1 MLDIYHFLVNFILSK
16 NKDLYYE
23 IKLALLTGMRWNEQ
37 FSLLRSD
44 FERTNF
50 GPQIRFTGK
59 GGKYRIVP
67 LCDEAL
73 EIVEY
78 LLQKPSIKSDYLFY
92 HPDTGD
98 RVNSNRLSWLT
109 CLEKAILQ
117 TLDGM
122 I

>member
-1 MLDIYHFLVNFILSK
+1 
-16 NKDLYYE
+16 
-23 IKLALLTGMRWNEQ
+23 MRWNEQ

-50 GPQIRFTGK
+50 GPQIGFTGK

-73 EIVEY
+73 EIIEI
-78 LLQKPSIKSDYLFY
+78 LLRIPSTKSDYFCY
-92 HPDTGD
+92 NPDTGE